1 MPFTEITESHEFN
14 DIIKSD
20 TYSLIKFVSP
30 WCSSKKK
37 LDRIIEGISDMDDF
51 EGKPIKFYSV
61 NIERFNLPK
70 LGIKTLPVTI
80 LFQNGNEISRTL
92 AVDTCSIIDLI
103 DKLFPLF
110 VEKAEPEPEPEPVKY
125 KKENV
130 EQHIY
135 TPKGYYSD

>member
-1 MPFTEITESHEFN
+1 MPFTEITELHEFN

-51 EGKPIKFYSV
+51 EDKPIKFYSV

-110 VEKAEPEPEPEPVKY
+110 VEKAEAEAEVETVKD

-135 TPKGYYSD
+135 TPRGYYSD